1 MLNQIAQ
8 AIVLGGYYALIACG
22 LSFMLSVMRVINLA
36 HGSLLVLGGYFLWYL
51 GEHYEVSPFVG
62 LLALVPLLALAGWAL
77 QRFLLERSARGGELL
92 PILTTFGLSIV
103 LDNLLFE
110 QFGADTR
117 SLAPYIGDMAWDS
130 FELPGGIFVGQIGVL
145 TLVAAIVLLGGLQLF
160 LSRTGTGKA
169 IRATAED
176 PDTAGIVGI
185 DARKAS
191 AIASAIA
198 VGSIGIASAA
208 LGMRATFDAYSGG
221 AQLLFAFEATIIG
234 GAGSLWGTL
243 IGGIVLAL
251 AQTAGAAI
259 HPQGFLIGG
268 HLAFILVLFAR
279 FFFLPGEFTYRL
291 RRIAGLAK

>member
-51 GEHYEVSPFVG
+51 GENYQVSPFVG

-77 QRFLLERSARGGELL
+77 QRFLLARSARGGELL
-92 PILTTFGLSIV
+92 PILTTFGLAIV

-145 TLVAAIVLLGGLQLF
+145 TLVAAIVLL
-160 LSRTGTGKA
+160 
-169 IRATAED
+169 
-176 PDTAGIVGI
+176 AGC
-185 DARKAS
+185 S
-191 AIASAIA
+191 CS
-198 VGSIGIASAA
+198 SAA
-208 LGMRATFDAYSGG
+208 PEPARRSGRRRKIRIRPALSASTRAGRARLPLPLPWARSALPVPHSACGPRSTPIRVARNCSSPSKRRSSAARARSG
-221 AQLLFAFEATIIG
+221 AR
-234 GAGSLWGTL
+234 SLVASCW
-243 IGGIVLAL
+243 
-251 AQTAGAAI
+251 
-259 HPQGFLIGG
+259 
-268 HLAFILVLFAR
+268 R
-279 FFFLPGEFTYRL
+279 W
-291 RRIAGLAK
+291 RRRRGRRSTRRAS